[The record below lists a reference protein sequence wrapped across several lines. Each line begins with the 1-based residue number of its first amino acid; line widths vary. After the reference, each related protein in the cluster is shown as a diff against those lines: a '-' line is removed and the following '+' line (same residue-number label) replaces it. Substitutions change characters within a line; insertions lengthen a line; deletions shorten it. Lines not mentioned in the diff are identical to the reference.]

1 MIFCTVKLSGEIEDV
16 LNMTEI
22 LAEYDETFADS
33 EELEYDFL
41 EEGIVGIDSL
51 RDFEQIAVDLSK
63 SAPNAEFYVKGYVE
77 NKDNVMKFEI
87 SKTDSKLVSMWS
99 EWYVNYYICRF
110 NYASYEAFC
119 ENTGLSDAVT
129 EEQFLEFLNEET
141 DIAVYSSGKVFKEAD
156 IPLDLKKDLKL

>member
-63 SAPNAEFYVKGYVE
+63 SAPNAEFYVKVL
-77 NKDNVMKFEI
+77 
-87 SKTDSKLVSMWS
+87 T
-99 EWYVNYYICRF
+99 
-110 NYASYEAFC
+110 
-119 ENTGLSDAVT
+119 
-129 EEQFLEFLNEET
+129 
-141 DIAVYSSGKVFKEAD
+141 SSNFST
-156 IPLDLKKDLKL
+156 